1 MKLLIA
7 AGALA
12 LGLAGMQAPAFAQGT
27 KAPVYKYCL
36 QEMGGFRGGSGQILC
51 RYNTLAQCWASKTS
65 PGDLCYINTDYYRQ
79 K

>member
-1 MKLLIA
+1 MRLLIA

-12 LGLAGMQAPAFAQGT
+12 LGLAGMQAPAVAQGT

-36 QEMGGFRGGSGQILC
+36 QETGGGFRGGGQILC
-51 RYNTLAQCWASKTS
+51 RYSTLAQCWASKTS
-65 PGDLCYINTDYYRQ
+65 PGDLCYINTDFYRQ